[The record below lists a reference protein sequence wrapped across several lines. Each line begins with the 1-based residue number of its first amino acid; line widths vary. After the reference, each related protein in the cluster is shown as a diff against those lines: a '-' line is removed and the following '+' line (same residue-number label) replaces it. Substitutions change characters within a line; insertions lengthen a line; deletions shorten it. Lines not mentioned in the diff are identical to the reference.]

1 MQYLIEF
8 KDFVNEYLSDDRLE
22 DLEKYADSLFRKLK
36 VDVVF
41 TRHFK
46 ERVND
51 LRNGKPI
58 TYEELENLFLKA
70 YDQAGERIS
79 KLPTETEAV
88 LKDISSNLNAPFK
101 IKDPLGHPSFI
112 KHDMI
117 MKTIMRKER
126 FMSSNP
132 TIPV

>member
-1 MQYLIEF
+1 MKRLF
-8 KDFVNEYLSDDRLE
+8 TFRKFVAESLSNDDLS
-22 DLEKYADSLFRKLK
+22 DLEKFADSIFRELG

-51 LRNGKPI
+51 ARNGKPI
-58 TYEELENLFLKA
+58 TYSELKNLFLKA
-70 YDQAGERIS
+70 YLRAGKYIS
-79 KLPTETEAV
+79 ELPTETEAV
-88 LKDISSNLNAPFK
+88 IKDLTSNLNSPF
-101 IKDPLGHPSFI
+101 IIQDSPNDSGGAE
-112 KHDMI
+112 HDMV

-126 FMSSNP
+126 FMSSDR